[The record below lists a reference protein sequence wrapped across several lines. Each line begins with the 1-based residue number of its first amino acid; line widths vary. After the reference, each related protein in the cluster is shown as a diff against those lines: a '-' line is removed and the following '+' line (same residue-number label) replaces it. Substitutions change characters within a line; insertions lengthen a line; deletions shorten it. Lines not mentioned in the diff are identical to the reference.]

1 LPGSDTFSEKRVN
14 FGSMGGI
21 FIILL
26 AILLSAF
33 FSGME
38 IAFVSS
44 NKLRIELDR
53 KQGVF
58 GSEII
63 KLFVDNPGQ
72 YIATMLIGNSISLV
86 IYGLI
91 FSGTLTP
98 ILSSLIGSDILIL
111 IINTII
117 STTIILFVAEF
128 LPKTI
133 FILSPNFF
141 LKFLS
146 IPTLFFFL
154 IFYPVSKFTL
164 AISNVFIRIFFG
176 IKPDEKKQEN
186 LIFSKVDL
194 DHFVNLSKQSK
205 EQSGPDH
212 HNIRIFQ
219 NALDFS
225 NVKVRECMVPRTEIE
240 AVECTSKV
248 EALRDKFISTRL
260 SRILIYQNTID
271 NIIGYFEL
279 KDIFKNPGSIN
290 SSIRKITI
298 VPESMAANK
307 LLKLFVNEKKNV
319 ALVVDEFGGTS
330 GMITIEDILEEI
342 VGDIEDEHDTN
353 DLIEKVIGPGEYI
366 FSGRIE
372 IDYLNEK
379 YHLNLPEEDDYETLA
394 GMILFYHG
402 SIPGNNDVIRIG
414 RFTIKVLR
422 ASNTRLELVN
432 LRVE

>member
-1 LPGSDTFSEKRVN
+1 MN
-14 FGSMGGI
+14 GI
-21 FIILL
+21 LIILL

-38 IAFVSS
+38 IAFVAS

-63 KLFVDNPGQ
+63 KIFTNNPGQ
-72 YIATMLIGNSISLV
+72 YIATMLIGNNISLV
-86 IYGLI
+86 IYGLV
-91 FSGTLTP
+91 FSS
-98 ILSSLIGSDILIL
+98 ILRPALLPFIDSDLLILIL
-111 IINTII
+111 NTII
-117 STTIILFVAEF
+117 STAIILFVAEF

-133 FILSPNFF
+133 FIISPNFF

-146 IPTLFFFL
+146 IPTLLFFFL
-154 IFYPVSKFTL
+154 FFPVSKFTL
-164 AISNVFIRIFFG
+164 AASNLFIRIFFK
-176 IKPDEKKQEN
+176 IKPGQKKQEN

-205 EQSGPDH
+205 EDSGPDH

-225 NVKVRECMVPRTEIE
+225 NVKLRECMVPRTEIE
-240 AVECTSKV
+240 AVECESPV
-248 EALRDKFISTRL
+248 EELKEKFIDTRL
-260 SRILIYQNTID
+260 SRILVYQKSID

-279 KDIFKNPGSIN
+279 KDIFKNPAD
-290 SSIRKITI
+290 IRPFLRKLAI
-298 VPESMAANK
+298 VPETMPANK
-307 LLKLFVNEKKNV
+307 LLKLFVDEKKNI

-330 GMITIEDILEEI
+330 GMVTIEDVLEEI
-342 VGDIEDEHDTN
+342 VGDIEDEHDINELT
-353 DLIEKVIGPGEYI
+353 EKVTGYHEYI
-366 FSGRIE
+366 LSGRIE

-379 YHLNLPEEDDYETLA
+379 YHLHLPEEDDYETLA
-394 GMILFYHG
+394 GMILFFHG

-414 RFTIKVLR
+414 NIVIKVLR
-422 ASNTRLELVN
+422 ATTTRLELVN
-432 LRVE
+432 LKIE